1 MRKTL
6 VIAATAAVLTAGGA
20 TAFAAVSHSGTDD
33 TPRTSQ
39 SVPSPVAPTASIE
52 RHGGLDDGPNHDIGD
67 DRGGDRGALNDR
79 RGGLDDG
86 PNHDI
91 GDDRSVTTVVPKPT
105 ITRPTVG
112 PSTYYQRGGSDDGPN
127 HDINDDHGGDR
138 GGSSGRHG
146 GHDDGPNHDI
156 GDDHGGRH

>member
-6 VIAATAAVLTAGGA
+6 AIAAAAVAITAGGA

-39 SVPSPVAPTASIE
+39 QSVPNSVAPTASIE
-52 RHGGLDDGPNHDIGD
+52 RHGGLDDGPNHDLGD
-67 DRGGDRGALNDR
+67 DRGGDRGALNGQ

-86 PNHDI
+86 PNHDL
-91 GDDRSVTTVVPKPT
+91 GDDRSVTTVPSQPST
-105 ITRPTVG
+105 TRPTAG
-112 PSTYYQRGGSDDGPN
+112 PSTTYYQRGGLDDGPN
-127 HDINDDHGGDR
+127 HDLGDDHGGDR
-138 GGSSGRHG
+138 GDRHG
-146 GHDDGPNHDI
+146 GHDG